1 MTKHELREQ
10 IFKAVFSIDTQ
21 TQAEPKLSVND
32 IVKAYL
38 DSSCDYELKEK
49 EYEYVLKKASDI
61 GNMSEQLD
69 NEINEVARGWKTNRM
84 GRAELNILRLAVY
97 EIRYDDSIPVKV
109 AINEA
114 VELAKEYCDKDA
126 PTFINGMLA
135 HFA

>member
-38 DSSCDYELKEK
+38 DSSCDYELK
-49 EYEYVLKKASDI
+49 KASDI
-61 GNMSEQLD
+61 GSMSEQLD

>member
-1 MTKHELREQ
+1 M
-10 IFKAVFSIDTQ
+10 
-21 TQAEPKLSVND
+21 
-32 IVKAYL
+32 
-38 DSSCDYELKEK
+38 
-49 EYEYVLKKASDI
+49 LKKASDI
-61 GNMSEQLD
+61 GSMSEQLD